1 VGHTDPRKS
10 AGSQRAPNTMEQ
22 TATPNRIPGQRAVT
36 PAPSAAP
43 SKPEPSKVPAI
54 PSAATTSTLIRP
66 VKATIE
72 EQNLTTWKPPDTQK
86 PRPKPAD
93 SDPCPYGMYSIGMDY
108 GVVNCAFD

>member
-1 VGHTDPRKS
+1 
-10 AGSQRAPNTMEQ
+10 MEQ
-22 TATPNRIPGQRAVT
+22 TAAPNRNPGQRAVT
-36 PAPSAAP
+36 PAPSAAPAP

-66 VKATIE
+66 VKATME

-86 PRPKPAD
+86 PRPKAQVE
-93 SDPCPYGMYSIGMDY
+93 SDPCPYGMHSIGVEY